1 MSASNALPVADAYH
15 HCLSIARGHYE
26 NFPVASRLL
35 PRRIREPVAAIYA
48 FARAADDFADEGELP
63 AEERLRR
70 LDDWAEKLEGAAAGT
85 PPNDPIFVALADAI
99 PRFGL
104 PPALFH
110 ALLDAFRQD
119 VTTQRY
125 ATFEEVMAYCRNSA
139 DPVGR
144 LLLHLNNE
152 ASERNL
158 THSDAVCSAL
168 QLINFYQDIQQDYHE
183 QNRIYLPLEEMEAF
197 GVSEADIAEARVST
211 AVEELV
217 RFQNRRAR
225 ELMLRGAALGGDLKG
240 RFGVEIRLI
249 VEGGL
254 KVSERLDE
262 VPPFTRPRLRK
273 SDYLG
278 MLWRA
283 LFKGHP

>member
-1 MSASNALPVADAYH
+1 MPSPSRIQAAYAD
-15 HCLSIARGHYE
+15 CLSIARGHYE
-26 NFPVASRLL
+26 NFPVASTLL
-35 PRRIREPVAAIYA
+35 PKRLREPVAAVYA
-48 FARAADDFADEGELP
+48 FARAADDFADEGALA

-70 LDDWAEKLEGAAAGT
+70 LDEWGEKLEAAAAGA
-85 PPNDPIFVALADAI
+85 PPDDAVFIALADAI

-119 VTTQRY
+119 VTTKRY
-125 ATFEEVMAYCRNSA
+125 ATFDEVMAYCRNSA

-158 THSDAVCSAL
+158 TCSDAVCSAL

-183 QNRIYLPLEEMEAF
+183 QNRIYIPLEEMERF
-197 GVSEADIAEARVST
+197 GVSEEEIAEARVT
-211 AVEELV
+211 PAMTELV

-225 ELMLRGAALGGDLKG
+225 ELMLRGAPLGDDLKG

-254 KVSERLDE
+254 KVSQRLDE
-262 VPPFTRPRLRK
+262 VPPFARPRLRK

-283 LFKGHP
+283 LTGSRTTL

>member
-15 HCLSIARGHYE
+15 HCLRIARGHYE
-26 NFPVASRLL
+26 NFPVASLLL
-35 PRRIREPVAAIYA
+35 PRRIREPVASIYA

-119 VTTQRY
+119 VTTKRY
-125 ATFEEVMAYCRNSA
+125 ATFEEVTAYCRNSA

-144 LLLHLNNE
+144 LLLHLNGE
-152 ASERNL
+152 ASETNL
-158 THSDAVCSAL
+158 TRSDAVCSAL

-183 QNRIYLPLEEMEAF
+183 QNRIYLPLEEMERF
-197 GVSEADIAEARVST
+197 GVSETDIAEARVSP

-225 ELMLRGAALGGDLKG
+225 ELMLRGAPLGGDLKG

-262 VPPFTRPRLRK
+262 TPPFTRPRLSK

-283 LFKGHP
+283 LARTR